1 MLWLFMLLLLSLQ
14 EGEAGVRRNQ
24 RGEHHPGEWR
34 TEFGF
39 VNDRNVDFHHVG
51 ITS

>member
-1 MLWLFMLLLLSLQ
+1 MGLFMLLLLSLQ

-34 TEFGF
+34 IKFGL
-39 VNDRNVDFHHVG
+39 VNDRNVDFNHVG
-51 ITS
+51 IIS